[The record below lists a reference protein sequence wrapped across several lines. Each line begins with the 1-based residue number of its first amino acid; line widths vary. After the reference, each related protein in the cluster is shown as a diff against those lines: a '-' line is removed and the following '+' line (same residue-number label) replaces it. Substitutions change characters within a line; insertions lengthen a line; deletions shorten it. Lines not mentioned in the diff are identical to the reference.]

1 MYIGLYIYSKTRKKG
16 MVNNLSSLKLFISSN
31 PVDEIQSAIRKNVCQ
46 QYRLKETMCLH
57 LLVENL
63 FTTAGTDNIDHN
75 ETPIISSS
83 HFHRAS
89 I

>member
-16 MVNNLSSLKLFISSN
+16 MVNNFSSLKLFISSN

-46 QYRLKETMCLH
+46 QYRLKETMCLYS
-57 LLVENL
+57 LVEK